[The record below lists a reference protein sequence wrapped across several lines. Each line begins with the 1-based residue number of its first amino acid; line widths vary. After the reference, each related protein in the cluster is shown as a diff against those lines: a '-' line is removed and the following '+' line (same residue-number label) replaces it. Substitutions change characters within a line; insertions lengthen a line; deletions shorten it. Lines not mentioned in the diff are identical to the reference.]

1 MGIRRI
7 AVMETIQAE
16 SARALSSCLTQ
27 AAADETVSVV
37 VLHGNDQIFCH
48 GMDLEGLSLEWEN
61 GKDEMGGAAGA
72 FADLMRTILFLPKP
86 VIAEVSGE
94 ARGGGVGLAAACD
107 GVVASRGASFGLPET
122 LFGLIPA
129 IIAPVLLQRLTP
141 QKLRFLTLSSHAV
154 DADQAQKLGLVDEVV
169 DESELSSAVEK
180 LARHFGRSD
189 PLAVPVLK
197 QFVEEVR
204 AGLLA
209 EALGRGATM
218 TAGLLRQDRVRIAI
232 NKYFL
237 EAIPPWLARQGQGS
251 RSALKGGR
259 RDDAKRINGGG
270 DQDRD

>member
-7 AVMETIQAE
+7 AVPETIKAE
-16 SARALSSCLTQ
+16 NARALSGCLTRV
-27 AAADETVSVV
+27 AADESVSVV

-48 GMDLEGLSLEWEN
+48 GMDLAGLSLEWDN

-122 LFGLIPA
+122 LFGLVPA
-129 IIAPVLLQRLTP
+129 IIAPVLLQRMTP
-141 QKLRFLTLSSHAV
+141 QKLRFLALSSHAV
-154 DADQAQKLGLVDEVV
+154 DADQAQKIGLVDEVV
-169 DESELSSAVEK
+169 DESELAGAVEK

-197 QFVEEVR
+197 QFVEEAR
-204 AGLLA
+204 GGFLA
-209 EALGRGATM
+209 EALDRGAAI
-218 TAGLLRQDRVRIAI
+218 TAGLLHQDGVWIAI
-232 NKYFL
+232 NEYFKK
-237 EAIPPWLARQGQGS
+237 AIPPWLARQRQGQQS
-251 RSALKGGR
+251 
-259 RDDAKRINGGG
+259 
-270 DQDRD
+270 